1 MANEQHQT
9 TGARK
14 QWIWIMLMVNI
25 VFILLIMTLGIIALK
40 VGNTLPSGV
49 DPLFI
54 VGKNPSVEVGDSSGK
69 FSTTETKVDIFK
81 AQYVNGEG
89 KATVISK
96 DGTKVIAPGTVSTY
110 KFTMIN
116 DGNMAVDYWVDLDF
130 ILKIGDEVVTDYT
143 FPLQV
148 ALVNNDGEY
157 LFGSAEKPIAVQNAT
172 LSQHRAL
179 LGANSFENFELKLV
193 WLFEGG
199 NDELDTMYGNLSA
212 EKGVTLTLKINTTAS
227 ESIDPTAQGGT
238 KLEVE
243 GTEEYGGTI
252 RWLWLILLMINTA
265 IIVFY
270 VAFLLNKRSQKW

>member
-1 MANEQHQT
+1 
-9 TGARK
+9 
-14 QWIWIMLMVNI
+14 
-25 VFILLIMTLGIIALK
+25 
-40 VGNTLPSGV
+40 
-49 DPLFI
+49 
-54 VGKNPSVEVGDSSGK
+54 
-69 FSTTETKVDIFK
+69 
-81 AQYVNGEG
+81 
-89 KATVISK
+89 
-96 DGTKVIAPGTVSTY
+96 
-110 KFTMIN
+110 
-116 DGNMAVDYWVDLDF
+116 YWVDLDF